1 MTVVETLRGGA
12 AGAYHDREF
21 PERGCAHVW
30 RFAPGAPALVLGST
44 QSDSLVE
51 STRCAELGVEIVR
64 RRSGGG
70 AVLLAPGQ
78 TIWIDVLM
86 PVGHPL
92 WRTDI
97 GESALWL
104 GDAMAET
111 ISRLSGEPY
120 TVHRGAMER
129 SPWSS
134 LVCFAGRGPGEVFDR
149 TGSKVVGISQRRTR
163 SWARFQCVVS
173 RRWNPNLLVD
183 LLRPPR
189 PTSQDMELCGADLD
203 VDEEDLSTAV
213 MGELVRVLDVGDDS
227 LSR

>member
-1 MTVVETLRGGA
+1 MTVVETFRGGA
-12 AGAYHDREF
+12 AGAYHGREL
-21 PERGCAHVW
+21 PERACAHVW
-30 RFAPGAPALVLGST
+30 RFAPTAPALVLGST
-44 QSDSLVE
+44 QSESLVE
-51 STRCAELGVEIVR
+51 VGRCAELGVEIVR

-78 TIWIDVLM
+78 TIWIDVLV

-104 GDAMAET
+104 GDGMAET
-111 ISRLSGEPY
+111 ISRFSGEAY
-120 TVHRGAMER
+120 AVHRAAMEH

-149 TGSKVVGISQRRTR
+149 SGSKVVGISQRRTR

-173 RRWNPNLLVD
+173 RRWNPDLLAE

-189 PTSQDMELCGADLD
+189 PTPQDMARYGAELD
-203 VDEEDLSTAV
+203 VDEEDLATAV
-213 MGELVRVLDVGDDS
+213 MDGLVRVLDVGDDS

>member
-1 MTVVETLRGGA
+1 MTVVETFRGGA
-12 AGAYHDREF
+12 AGAYHGLQL
-21 PERGCAHVW
+21 PERACAHVW
-30 RFAPGAPALVLGST
+30 RFAPAGPALVLGST
-44 QSDSLVE
+44 QTESLVE
-51 STRCAELGVEIVR
+51 ATRCVELGVEIVR

-70 AVLLAPGQ
+70 AVLLAPGR
-78 TIWIDVLM
+78 TIWIDVLV

-111 ISRLSGEPY
+111 IARFSGETY
-120 TVHRGAMER
+120 VVHRGAMER

-134 LVCFAGRGPGEVFDR
+134 LICFAGRGPGEVFDR

-163 SWARFQCVVS
+163 TWARFQCVVS
-173 RRWNPNLLVD
+173 RRWHPELLAT

-189 PTSQDMELCGADLD
+189 PTSQDMASYGVDLD
-203 VDEEDLSTAV
+203 VDEEDLASAV
-213 MGELVRVLDVGDDS
+213 MDELVRVLGAGDDS

>member
-1 MTVVETLRGGA
+1 MTVVETFRGGA
-12 AGAYHDREF
+12 AGAYHGRQL
-21 PERGCAHVW
+21 PERSCAHVW
-30 RFAPGAPALVLGST
+30 RFAPAAPALVLGST
-44 QSDSLVE
+44 QSESLVE
-51 STRCAELGVEIVR
+51 SIRCAELGIEIVR

-70 AVLLAPGQ
+70 VVLLAPGQ
-78 TIWIDVLM
+78 TIWIDVLL
-86 PVGHPL
+86 PAGHPL

-111 ISRLSGEPY
+111 ISRFSGEAY

-149 TGSKVVGISQRRTR
+149 AGSKVVGISQRRTR
-163 SWARFQCVVS
+163 GWARFQCVVS
-173 RRWNPNLLVD
+173 RRWNPGLLVD

-189 PTSQDMELCGADLD
+189 PASQDLAFHGADLD
-203 VDEEDLSTAV
+203 VDEEDLA
-213 MGELVRVLDVGDDS
+213 MALMDGMVRVLDVGDDS